1 MGFKLTSLAV
11 LCATATSLPV
21 LADTQTTDEQMVVIG
36 RQLETPLDL
45 AANVTVIDA
54 SEIAASGATKLTDV
68 LRGRAGIQIS
78 DSNTGAVFAMR
89 GFNSGTA
96 ANNTLIL
103 LDGRRLN
110 NIDIAAASISAIP
123 LNQVERVE
131 ILSGSAGVLY
141 GDQAVG
147 GVINIIT
154 KAPNAAGGNVTLS
167 AGSHDTYEARAD
179 VAGQITDEWRYFAAA
194 DYNES
199 DNYRRNN
206 ANETGSVMARVQYD
220 DGKRQFFVE
229 GSYYDNKRENPGSL
243 TWEQFQADPRQAS
256 SFQLGDYIHETTDAW
271 RTHLQQQVSEHWS
284 LAGDL
289 NYSDSSVSSVSWGSP
304 GKNTR
309 SLLEFNPKALGKY
322 QTDNG
327 PLSVVLGA
335 DLHRG
340 KADFDL
346 SGTDRDNTQ
355 TLASVYLQQTVP
367 LSKTLEYVIGGR
379 YSHVKDELEDAAVY
393 PEGVDLDEHAHA
405 LELGFNYRP
414 VAGQRFYVRAD
425 QNFRFA
431 KVDEQAYTSPG
442 VMGLK
447 PQKGDSIEAGWDL
460 VANQYQLKLSL
471 YRLALKDEIV
481 FDGSAP
487 TPVGGAFAGANIN
500 ADESRRVGGSVTAD
514 WQVLSG
520 WDVGAE
526 YNYIDAEFTNGE
538 NDGKA
543 LSWVSK
549 HSGRIYSS
557 YDLNDVWQF
566 YAEGQYQGKRYLE
579 GDNANIDDKID
590 DYWLANVAINY
601 RRDNWQASVRADNLF
616 DKEYASAG
624 FYSSWG
630 NSYYSGAGRE
640 LRLSVSYH
648 F

>member
-54 SEIAASGATKLTDV
+54 SEIAATGATNLTDV

-89 GFNSGTA
+89 GFSAQNA
-96 ANNTLIL
+96 PNNTLIL

-147 GVINIIT
+147 GVINIVT

-167 AGSHDTYEARAD
+167 AGNHDTYEARAD

-243 TWEQFQADPRQAS
+243 TLEQFNDDPRQS
-256 SFQLGDYIHETTDAW
+256 SSVGDYIHETTDAW
-271 RTHLQQQVSEHWS
+271 RAHLQQQVSEHWS

-289 NYSDSSVSSVSWGSP
+289 NYSDSLISNVTYGEWGGISQ
-304 GKNTR
+304 NSR

-327 PLSVVLGA
+327 PMSIVLGA

-340 KADFDL
+340 KAEYV
-346 SGTDRDNTQ
+346 GRDDTQ

-379 YSHVKDELEDAAVY
+379 YAHVKDELVDASVY

-405 LELGFNYRP
+405 LELGLNYRP

-431 KVDEQAYTSPG
+431 KVDEQAYTPPS
-442 VMGLK
+442 VVGLK

-471 YRLALKDEIV
+471 YRLALKDEIIY
-481 FDGSAP
+481 DNSAEM
-487 TPVGGAFAGANIN
+487 PVGGLFAGANIN
-500 ADESRRVGGSVTAD
+500 ADESRRYGANIAAD

-520 WDVGAE
+520 WDLGAE

-538 NDGKA
+538 NDGQE
-543 LSWVSK
+543 LSWVAK

-566 YAEGQYQGKRYLE
+566 YAEGQYLGKRYLD
-579 GDNANIDDKID
+579 GDNANVDGKLD

-601 RRDNWQASVRADNLF
+601 RRDNWQASLRADNLF
-616 DKEYASAG
+616 DKEYVSAG
-624 FYSSWG
+624 YYSPGW

-640 LRLSVSYH
+640 VRLSVSYH